1 MKKAY
6 PLLLSL
12 LSAVLLSLAW
22 PASGLPVLLFVAFVP
37 LFYAE
42 QLIAESGSRWAS
54 IRIWAC
60 SYLTFLCWNL
70 LTTWWV
76 YNSSPE
82 GSYMAFGCNS
92 LFMSWVYFGAYLTK
106 RRLGATWGSW
116 SLVFFWVAFEYLHMN
131 WELSWPWLTLGNGFA
146 AYPQWVQWYEYTGAL
161 GGSVWVLA
169 VNIVLY
175 QIFRTFAW
183 RKLALPAV
191 LVLLPLL
198 ISYGIYYSYEEK
210 ADPVR
215 VAVIQPN
222 IDPWNEKFAAGT
234 QEAQFE
240 KMMRLAKSQASPQ
253 TDYIVFPE
261 TALPDAVWNVEK
273 DTLPQFMAMR
283 EFLRA
288 TNPKTKIIIGISYL
302 EVYDMAVNPDTLP
315 ISATRSRSGYYV
327 DDYNS
332 AVQVD
337 TSSFIPLYHKSK
349 LVPGP
354 EAFPF
359 AQYLKPFQDQIFGNL
374 GGMIGNLGSQ
384 KERAAFAA
392 PDRPG
397 LKVGPIICY
406 ESIYGE
412 FGTGYVKQGA
422 TLLFIITNDG
432 WWGNTPG
439 HRQHFQYARLR
450 AVETRR
456 SIARSANTGIS
467 GFINQRGDV
476 IVQTPYWEEAALTE
490 TINANDYLTF
500 YVRYGDYLGRA
511 AAGLSLVTF
520 VYFWVMV
527 FLKKRRD

>member
-12 LSAVLLSLAW
+12 LSAALLSLAW
-22 PASGLPVLLFVAFVP
+22 PAAGLPVLLFVGFVP

-42 QLIAESGSRWAS
+42 QLITESKSRWAP
-54 IRIWAC
+54 IRVWAC
-60 SYLTFLCWNL
+60 SYLTFLAWNL

-82 GSYMAFGCNS
+82 GGYMAFGFNS
-92 LFMSWVYFGAYLTK
+92 LFMSWVYFFAYLSK
-106 RRLGATWGSW
+106 RRLGETWGQW
-116 SLVFFWVAFEYLHMN
+116 SLVFFWVAFEYLHMR
-131 WELSWPWLTLGNGFA
+131 WELSWPWLTLGNAFA
-146 AYPQWVQWYEYTGAL
+146 VHPEWVQWYEYTGAL

-175 QIFRTFAW
+175 RIFRAFSW
-183 RKLALPAV
+183 KKLLLPAA
-191 LVLLPLL
+191 LVLLP
-198 ISYGIYYSYEEK
+198 IAFSFGIYYAYEETPN
-210 ADPVR
+210 PVR

-222 IDPWNEKFAAGT
+222 IDPWNEKFADGT

-240 KMMRLAKSQASPQ
+240 KLMRLAQSQVSPE

-261 TALPDAVWNVEK
+261 TALPDAIWNFEK
-273 DTLPQFMAMR
+273 DSLPQFRAMR

-288 TNPKTKIIIGISYL
+288 TPNTKIIIGISYL
-302 EVYDMAVNPDTLP
+302 QLFDENVNPDTLP
-315 ISATRSRSGYYV
+315 ISATRSQRSGRYY

-332 AVQVD
+332 AIQID
-337 TSSFIPLYHKSK
+337 TSQVMPLYHKSR

-359 AQYLKPFQDQIFGNL
+359 AKYLKPFQEQIFGNL

-384 KERAAFAA
+384 KERSAFAA
-392 PDRPG
+392 LGRPD

-412 FGTGYVKQGA
+412 FVTGYVKQGA
-422 TLLFIITNDG
+422 SLLFIITNDG

-476 IVQTPYWEEAALTE
+476 IVQTPYWEEAALTQ
-490 TINANDYLTF
+490 TINANDAITF
-500 YVRYGDYLGRA
+500 YVTHGDYIGRA
-511 AAGLSLVTF
+511 AMLLSLGTF
-520 VYFWVMV
+520 LLFWVMV